1 MLRRFFLA
9 AAALALAACAHPA
22 VAPQSAIPANLGV
35 LKREL
40 VVFYESGAYTRAVA
54 AVTEEASAWIAT
66 RAPQVERPAIVLDID
81 ETSLSNW
88 AQMRAN
94 DFGYFT
100 DGPCDALPRGPCGAH
115 AWENSGRAEA
125 LAPTLA
131 LYRAARAAGVTVFF
145 ITGRR
150 EEQREGTERN
160 LREVGY
166 TEWGSLTLRAPGP
179 RLQTSEYK
187 SNARAA
193 IEAQGYT
200 IIANIGDQ
208 QNDLDGGYAERT
220 FLIPNPFYS
229 VP

>member
-1 MLRRFFLA
+1 MLRRAFLA
-9 AAALALAACAHPA
+9 AAFALAACATTP
-22 VAPQSAIPANLGV
+22 APQSAIPANLGV

-40 VVFYESGAYTRAVA
+40 IAFHESGAYLQAVS
-54 AVTEEASAWIAT
+54 AVTEEATAWIVT
-66 RAPQVERPAIVLDID
+66 RAPQATRPAIVLDID

-100 DGPCDALPRGPCGAH
+100 DGTCDALPRGPCGAH
-115 AWENSGRAEA
+115 AWENAGRAEA

-131 LYRAARAAGVTVFF
+131 LYRAARAVGVTVFF
-145 ITGRR
+145 ITGRA
-150 EEQREGTERN
+150 EAQREGAERN
-160 LREVGY
+160 LRAVGY
-166 TEWGSLTLRAPGP
+166 TEWGGVSLRAAGP
-179 RLQTSEYK
+179 RLPTAEYK
-187 SNARAA
+187 SGARAA

-208 QNDLDGGYAERT
+208 QNDLDGGHAERT

>member
-1 MLRRFFLA
+1 MLKHAFLA
-9 AAALALAACAHPA
+9 AAFALTACAHTA
-22 VAPQSAIPANLGV
+22 TAPQSAIPQNLGV

-40 VVFYESGAYTRAVA
+40 IAFHESGAYIQSVT
-54 AVTEEASAWIAT
+54 AVTEEATAWIVA
-66 RAPQVERPAIVLDID
+66 RAPQVQRPAIVLDID

-88 AQMRAN
+88 RQMRAN

-115 AWENSGRAEA
+115 AWENSGRADV

-131 LYRAARAAGVTVFF
+131 LYSAARAANVTVFF
-145 ITGRR
+145 ITGRH
-150 EEQREGTERN
+150 EGQRAGTERN
-160 LREVGY
+160 LREAGY
-166 TEWGSLTLRAPGP
+166 AEWGSVTLRGAGP
-179 RLQTSEYK
+179 RAPTADYK
-187 SNARAA
+187 SGARAA

-208 QNDLDGGYAERT
+208 QNDLDGGHAERT

>member
-1 MLRRFFLA
+1 MLKRAFLA
-9 AAALALAACAHPA
+9 AVFALAACAHPGA
-22 VAPQSAIPANLGV
+22 SAPQSAIPQNLGV

-40 VVFYESGAYTRAVA
+40 IAYYEGGAYIASVS
-54 AVTEEASAWIAT
+54 AVTEAATAWIIA
-66 RAPQVERPAIVLDID
+66 RAPQVARPAIVLDID

-88 AQMRAN
+88 RQMRAN

-115 AWENSGRAEA
+115 AWENSGQAEA

-145 ITGRR
+145 ITGRS
-150 EEQREGTERN
+150 EAQREGTERN
-160 LREVGY
+160 LRAAGY
-166 TEWGSLTLRAPGP
+166 GEWGGVSLRPPGP
-179 RLQTSEYK
+179 RQPTSAYK
-187 SNARAA
+187 SAQRAA
-193 IEAQGYT
+193 IEAQGYA

-208 QNDLDGGYAERT
+208 QNDLDGGHAERT
-220 FLIPNPFYS
+220 FLVPNPFYS